1 MLGFHVGKVQ
11 APDQSMVH
19 DTEYWLQQ
27 INRASVVANVESG
40 LLDRELARKIRAALD
55 ELRREAAE
63 PGAQHCDLYIQF
75 EPKLLKL
82 CGMEASQLHAGR
94 SSQDILATSNAAMN
108 QERLMMLAGETARLC
123 DALLET
129 AKRESDAL
137 VPAYTNGVQAQPT
150 LYSHYLLAQVYVFS
164 RDIERM
170 VECVR
175 RHDVCPMGSC
185 VCNGTGWPLN
195 SARMAELLG
204 FERTADN
211 AFDAGQCRGNDLPL
225 EASQIAASVMLHI
238 DAFLAD
244 FMTQYSQTKPWIHSV
259 DPNGVYHSSAMPQK
273 RNPGL
278 INDCRR
284 DAGLV
289 IGEAQGV
296 LMRMQNLTLGMA
308 DVRDS
313 WSMESLM
320 TDAAVVVKTFAGIV
334 KSLRVDRERALAELN
349 AEWTCTQ
356 EIADT
361 LMREAGI
368 DFRTGHGFASRF
380 VTYAREKGL
389 TPANATY
396 GDFTGVWSEFAAG
409 KDLPQSFPLNDGQLK
424 QAVNPLHILENR
436 KTPGSASPLMLEDQ
450 MNAASQ
456 MVRAMKGR
464 VDFFIQNRKEAEK
477 TLESELQAL

>member
-1 MLGFHVGKVQ
+1 MIAGG
-11 APDQSMVH
+11 
-19 DTEYWLQQ
+19 T
-27 INRASVVANVESG
+27 RAR
-40 LLDRELARKIRAALD
+40 DRRSAGCSDAY
-55 ELRREAAE
+55 AE
-63 PGAQHCDLYIQF
+63 P
-75 EPKLLKL
+75 
-82 CGMEASQLHAGR
+82 
-94 SSQDILATSNAAMN
+94 
-108 QERLMMLAGETARLC
+108 
-123 DALLET
+123 DAW
-129 AKRESDAL
+129 
-137 VPAYTNGVQAQPT
+137 Y
-150 LYSHYLLAQVYVFS
+150 
-164 RDIERM
+164 
-170 VECVR
+170 
-175 RHDVCPMGSC
+175 
-185 VCNGTGWPLN
+185 
-195 SARMAELLG
+195 
-204 FERTADN
+204 
-211 AFDAGQCRGNDLPL
+211 
-225 EASQIAASVMLHI
+225 
-238 DAFLAD
+238 
-244 FMTQYSQTKPWIHSV
+244 
-259 DPNGVYHSSAMPQK
+259 
-273 RNPGL
+273 GL
-278 INDCRR
+278 
-284 DAGLV
+284 
-289 IGEAQGV
+289 
-296 LMRMQNLTLGMA
+296 

-424 QAVNPLHILENR
+424 QAVNPLHILDNR

-464 VDFFIQNRKEAEK
+464 GRLFHSEPKRSGKNARIGITGSLISGLSKGEKEHERRNDAAARKTPMVDSRGHR
-477 TLESELQAL
+477 SD